1 MVSKGLVCLY
11 ILEKVEIWSAVLYEQ
26 NTRPQIWLLLRARAL
41 LHVPT
46 WTWSLPTAWISVDI
60 SLYMFFHQFR
70 ILSFKNVFSWAFQLP
85 YLFSVNLLTNCS
97 HKSQFFIF
105 CFWRKIQ
112 PNIWPIHPRPQ
123 FLFPFWNQRI
133 FDLCCSHW
141 RLIYLPHQIRSE
153 VHHELQILPNTKL
166 GDKNR
171 SPPGQILRR
180 MGYICPRP
188 WRGLVK
194 LKISWISNIKRN
206 YHRSENEPLTD
217 SYHEHFYV
225 EKGFKVSGIDQKL
238 AVLESV
244 EILKPP
250 FMVKLITVRQELGL
264 ELLKKLS
271 ILRPHLFYFSPK
283 KFYLG

>member
-1 MVSKGLVCLY
+1 
-11 ILEKVEIWSAVLYEQ
+11 
-26 NTRPQIWLLLRARAL
+26 
-41 LHVPT
+41 
-46 WTWSLPTAWISVDI
+46 
-60 SLYMFFHQFR
+60 MFFHQFR

-225 EKGFKVSGIDQKL
+225 EKGFKVSDIDPRL
-238 AVLESV
+238 PVLER
-244 EILKPP
+244 ILGP
-250 FMVKLITVRQELGL
+250 FDTADNLTPRTIWHFGQFDTIMASRTIWHHEGKEDNLTPRTIWHHHA
-264 ELLKKLS
+264 K
-271 ILRPHLFYFSPK
+271 
-283 KFYLG
+283 

>member
-1 MVSKGLVCLY
+1 MTPLPPLELCRKFIWFGAA
-11 ILEKVEIWSAVLYEQ
+11 ILPSAVLYEQ
-26 NTRPQIWLLLRARAL
+26 NTRSQIWLLLRARAL

-46 WTWSLPTAWISVDI
+46 WTWALPTARISVDI

-225 EKGFKVSGIDQKL
+225 EKGFKVSD
-238 AVLESV
+238 VL
-244 EILKPP
+244 IQNLRCLKVWKFWSHRSWSNWPQWG
-250 FMVKLITVRQELGL
+250 KNWD
-264 ELLKKLS
+264 LKYWKHWQYC
-271 ILRPHLFYFSPK
+271 IRPK
-283 KFYLG
+283 